1 MKKHE
6 SADAVR
12 LEPDAPADATVIW
25 LHGLGADGHDFVP
38 IVPELGLPAGH
49 RVRFLFPHAK
59 IQPVTINGGM
69 PLRAWYDIPALDRAA
84 RQDEAGLRES
94 EKRIAGLIGAEIASG
109 IPARRI
115 LLAGFSQGGA
125 VTLHLGVRHP
135 EPLGGL
141 IALSTYMPLHQ
152 KVESEIHPASFRTPI
167 FMAHGRFD
175 PIVPFAW
182 GSDSA
187 RGLRAAGYELE
198 WHEYPMQHQVCEEEI
213 EQIGR
218 WMRERLGAA

>member
-6 SADAVR
+6 TADAVR

-38 IVPELGLPAGH
+38 IVPALGLPPGH
-49 RVRFLFPHAK
+49 RIRFLFPHAK

-69 PLRAWYDIPALDRAA
+69 PMPAWYDIPALDRDS

-94 EKRIAGLIGAEIASG
+94 EKRIAGLIDAEIAAG
-109 IPARRI
+109 IAARRI
-115 LLAGFSQGGA
+115 VLAGFSQGGA
-125 VTLHLGVRHP
+125 ITLHLGVRYP
-135 EPLGGL
+135 QQLGGL

-152 KVESEIHPASFRTPI
+152 KVQTEIHPESFKTPI

-175 PIVPFAW
+175 PVVAFNW

-198 WHEYPMQHQVCEEEI
+198 WHEYAMQHEVCAEEI
-213 EQIGR
+213 ERIGA
-218 WMRERLGAA
+218 WLLERLG